1 MPPELMQC
9 IDRAPLQSKA
19 GSEAET
25 RRVFI
30 ASRWHHRRAM
40 RSHRYRR
47 FTRGL
52 TEARVSRVTF
62 AAVRQMSRYGSKKQ
76 PLTQESNEVQTRVL
90 HQSGCCLTAALQ
102 SSPRASLSHRLEGEK
117 CCGSAAWCDGQSIL
131 LHPSFLSCCR
141 WCCEIKASLWF

>member
-9 IDRAPLQSKA
+9 IDRAPLQAKA
-19 GSEAET
+19 VSEAET

-90 HQSGCCLTAALQ
+90 HQSGYCLTAALQ
-102 SSPRASLSHRLEGEK
+102 TSPRASLSHRLEGEK